1 MIVDEGLTVRQVA
14 EIFGIHNSNVYRAIG
29 GSIGGIYSDVQDS
42 WKQNKKRSQYKKKES
57 TNK

>member
-1 MIVDEGLTVRQVA
+1 MKVRQVA